1 MFGGIFLS
9 FVIIIIFIESE
20 LILSSFFIKIDL
32 KLIFY
37 VFIISIISQ
46 LGDLTVSYFKRI
58 SNIKNTGRLIPG
70 HGGILDRIDGML
82 FAYPFS
88 YFFLLYKLMQ
98 KKIAIFGST
107 GSIGRT
113 LLNIISS
120 NKKI

>member
-32 KLIFY
+32 KLIIY

-88 YFFLLYKLMQ
+88 YFLF
-98 KKIAIFGST
+98 
-107 GSIGRT
+107 T
-113 LLNIISS
+113 L
-120 NKKI
+120 